1 MLREGPEGGLCAGEG
16 GRHANCGGGKRDH
29 LCRCLETRGV
39 LSNPEKAGVVVEGGQ
54 REGRGLEK

>member
-1 MLREGPEGGLCAGEG
+1 MQVAGAGGGTTCAGA
-16 GRHANCGGGKRDH
+16 GRQ
-29 LCRCLETRGV
+29 TRGV